1 MGNRESSPSVSSSSL
16 ISFEE
21 ARDLLSADE
30 LKRLETAWD
39 GRDLLS
45 DEEFFND
52 VLCHPGIPR
61 STSTLIFEKFC
72 QGSAKLSFQNF
83 IVGIVL
89 LTKVDTD
96 TRFEF
101 LSDGHELTRWI
112 NHPPQLTSRLSEIH
126 YNFYQVLAGV
136 THLDEAEVEELEKV
150 FGSINDT
157 KLCKLT
163 RNGFGTLLGG
173 AIDDHFIDG
182 LFRAFDENGD
192 GLVDFKELVC
202 GLSASCRGPDSA
214 RLNFIAQVFD
224 SDSDGYLSKED
235 INSLY
240 SKLNL
245 NTEVQKINVDELG
258 RASLTDFVCWANET
272 KCVDHL
278 LEIIV
283 QLGHICL
290 GLHPSSAEVELTV
303 VSEFKRRVE
312 LSAFNEWNIISSEWW
327 RQWVYALMSHS
338 KVPPINN
345 ASIIAVKQKNDWSNK
360 VPSLSNEGAPLAQNL
375 IMNKNFEALAPC
387 LWKAL
392 LRWHGSAAREG
403 ISLQRRIVPAKILDS
418 KAVNPTQPVIE
429 LYPLTLLILRHGTAS
444 GGWLHSA
451 FEWNKESSLRRLP
464 WCVVSE
470 SRICTI
476 SELLELLAH
485 QLHIE
490 DIESAR
496 LWTIEVDGAPCKR
509 LLDNDNL
516 TLNDLRIKQNAQFL
530 LELRN
535 ADMSWPEE
543 VSCLECISIEGD
555 TGENSDGFHVPG
567 ITGLYNMG
575 NTCYMNSALQCLS
588 NTRPLTNYFIQGR
601 HKDDMKRLKSKGII
615 ALEYGNVVK
624 ELWSGKKRN
633 IAPIKLRDAIRHC
646 TGSVFADRTQH
657 DCQEFLSILLD
668 MLHEDLNQIESKPF
682 IELNDSDGRPDS
694 VVAEEAWDAHLKRD
708 KSIIVDLFTGQLRS
722 TLTCLDC
729 NAVSCRF
736 DAFTCL
742 QLPIPIDQLLLISI
756 VVVKRD
762 GQIPVRYAFRLS
774 YDVTIGMFKKEIAAS
789 SGLRL
794 NSFQILCLNRAGQ
807 MLQEVSESVDD
818 DNSTVCVYPN
828 DALLYAFELPAEE
841 DQSNLERFVAA
852 ETIIAAHRKMQYNDS
867 YLLGATR
874 GCVARVFGVPLILRF
889 TPGKTTGSKLYE
901 EVWLHVSRFLQNG
914 FPGKQQRARGANRAI
929 DAAEDI
935 RNGYPFDLCCVKLSF
950 EWCSKCEW
958 PAFCRGCLIPNNDSI
973 IEDNLTAVSVDWKPT
988 ALYLRYQHSVEL
1000 LCRDDESVL
1009 RAWEIHYRPCSLLS
1023 CLHDFMQAEHLDD
1036 EIVCKPCS
1044 KKSPTTKSLAIWRL
1058 PKILIIHFKRFVC
1071 VKSERK
1077 WMKSCKVVDFPLENL
1092 DLREWLP
1099 DPNVKTSTVYN
1110 CFAIAN
1116 HYGAMASGHYV
1127 AHAKN
1132 GNQWFSLNDSRCQAV
1147 KESQVDKKSAYLLFY
1162 ERMDQPS

>member
-1 MGNRESSPSVSSSSL
+1 MWKILEHLCFSVSS
-16 ISFEE
+16 
-21 ARDLLSADE
+21 DE

-39 GRDLLS
+39 GRDLITE
-45 DEEFFND
+45 EEFFDD

-61 STSTLIFEKFC
+61 ATRTGIFVKFC
-72 QGSAKLSFQNF
+72 QGSSKLSFQYF
-83 IVGIVL
+83 VIGIAL
-89 LTKVDTD
+89 LTKADKD
-96 TRFEF
+96 TRLEF
-101 LSDGHELTRWI
+101 LRNEYELKRWVEQ
-112 NHPPQLTSRLSEIH
+112 PPQLTSRHSEIH

-136 THLDEAEVEELEKV
+136 THLDEQEVEELEKV

-163 RNGFGTLLGG
+163 RNGFGTLIGG
-173 AIDDHFIDG
+173 AIANNFIDG
-182 LFRAFDENGD
+182 LFRAFDENDD

-202 GLSASCRGPDSA
+202 GLSASCRGPHTA

-235 INSLY
+235 IHSLY
-240 SKLNL
+240 AHLNL
-245 NTEVQKINVDELG
+245 SKEMQTINTDELG

-272 KCVDHL
+272 KCVDGL

-303 VSEFKRRVE
+303 VSGFKQRVQ
-312 LSAFNEWNIISSEWW
+312 LDAFKEWNIVSSEWW
-327 RQWVYALMSHS
+327 RQWVHALMSNS

-345 ASIIAVKQKNDWSNK
+345 ASIITVKQKNDWSNK

-375 IMNKNFEALAPC
+375 VLNKDFEAVAPC

-403 ISLQRRIVPAKILDS
+403 ISLHRRILPAKI
-418 KAVNPTQPVIE
+418 VNPGAINPNESVIE

-464 WCVVSE
+464 WCIVSE
-470 SRICTI
+470 SRICTVA
-476 SELLELLAH
+476 ELLELLAQ
-485 QLHIE
+485 QLHIN
-490 DIESAR
+490 DVESAR
-496 LWTIEVDGAPCKR
+496 LWTVEVDGSASKR
-509 LLDNDNL
+509 LLDNDSL
-516 TLNDLRIKQNAQFL
+516 TLYDLKIQQSAQLL

-543 VSCLECISIEGD
+543 VSCLENSSIDGCSGD
-555 TGENSDGFHVPG
+555 NSDTSHILG

-588 NTRPLTNYFIQGR
+588 NTRPLTNYFIEGR
-601 HKDDMKRLKSKGII
+601 HKDDMKRLKSKGIV
-615 ALEYGNVVK
+615 ALEYANIVK

-633 IAPIKLRDAIRHC
+633 IAPIKLRDAIRC
-646 TGSVFADRTQH
+646 AGPVFAERSQH

-668 MLHEDLNQIESKPF
+668 LLHEDLNQIENKPF

-694 VVAEEAWDAHLKRD
+694 VVANEAWEAHLKRD

-722 TLTCLDC
+722 TLTCLNC
-729 NAVSCRF
+729 SSVSCRF

-742 QLPIPIDQLLLISI
+742 QLPIPIDHLLLISV

-774 YDVTIGMFKKEIAAS
+774 YDTTIDIFKKELARS
-789 SGLRL
+789 SRL
-794 NSFQILCLNRAGQ
+794 YRNSFQILCLNRAGQ
-807 MLQEVSESVDD
+807 MMGVSELVTD
-818 DNSTVCVYPN
+818 DNSSISVYPS

-841 DQSNLERFVAA
+841 DQSDTERFIAA
-852 ETIIAAHRKMQYNDS
+852 PTVIAAHRKMQYNDS

-874 GCVARVFGVPLILRF
+874 GCTARIFGVPLILRF

-901 EVWLHVSRFLQNG
+901 EVWLHVSRFLKNG
-914 FPGKQQRARGANRAI
+914 SSGKQQQRTRGANRAI

-950 EWCSKCEW
+950 EWCSRCEW
-958 PAFCRGCLIPNNDSI
+958 PAFCRGCVIPNNDRI
-973 IEDNLTAVSVDWKPT
+973 IDDNLSAVAIDWKPT

-1009 RAWEIHYRPCSLLS
+1009 QAWEIHYRPCSLIS
-1023 CLHDFMQAEHLDD
+1023 CLNDFMQAERLDD
-1036 EIVCKPCS
+1036 EILCKICR
-1044 KKSPTTKSLAIWRL
+1044 KKCPTTKSLAIWRL

-1071 VKSERK
+1071 VKSERR

-1092 DLREWLP
+1092 DLREWLRDP
-1099 DPNVKTSTVYN
+1099 DVKTSTKYN

-1127 AHAKN
+1127 AYAKN
-1132 GNQWFSLNDSRCQAV
+1132 SDQWFSFNDSRCQAV
-1147 KESQVDKKSAYLLFY
+1147 RESQVDKKSAYLLFY
-1162 ERMDQPS
+1162 ERMD

>member
-1 MGNRESSPSVSSSSL
+1 MGNRESSTSASSSSSL

-21 ARDLLSADE
+21 ARNLLSADE

-39 GRDLLS
+39 GRDLITE
-45 DEEFFND
+45 DEFFAD

-61 STSTLIFEKFC
+61 TTRTRIFTKFC
-72 QGSAKLSFQNF
+72 QGSSKLSFQYF
-83 IVGIVL
+83 VIGIVL
-89 LTKVDTD
+89 LTKVDKD
-96 TRFEF
+96 TRSEF
-101 LSDGHELTRWI
+101 LSYEHEIERWI
-112 NHPPQLTSRLSEIH
+112 EQPPQLTSRHSEIH

-136 THLDEAEVEELEKV
+136 THLDELEVEELEKV

-163 RNGFGTLLGG
+163 RNGFGALVGG
-173 AIDDHFIDG
+173 AIPNHFIDG
-182 LFRAFDENGD
+182 LFRAFDENDD

-202 GLSASCRGPDSA
+202 GLSASCRGPHTA
-214 RLNFIAQVFD
+214 RLNFIAQLFD

-235 INSLY
+235 IHSLY
-240 SKLNL
+240 MHLNL
-245 NTEVQKINVDELG
+245 DKTVQTIHTDELG

-272 KCVDHL
+272 KCVDDL

-303 VSEFKRRVE
+303 VCGFKQRVQ
-312 LSAFNEWNIISSEWW
+312 LDAFAEWNIVSSEWW
-327 RQWVYALMSHS
+327 RQWVHALMSNS

-345 ASIIAVKQKNDWSNK
+345 ASIITVKQKNDWSYK

-375 IMNKNFEALAPC
+375 VLNKDFEALAPC

-403 ISLQRRIVPAKILDS
+403 ISLQRRILPARIVDPGAANTAES
-418 KAVNPTQPVIE
+418 IIE

-444 GGWLHSA
+444 GSWLHSA
-451 FEWNKESSLRRLP
+451 FERNKESSLRRLP

-470 SRICTI
+470 SRICTVE
-476 SELLELLAH
+476 ELLELLTH
-485 QLHIE
+485 QLHIN
-490 DIESAR
+490 DVESAR
-496 LWTIEVDGAPCKR
+496 LWTIEIDGSPYKR
-509 LLDNDNL
+509 LLDDDSV
-516 TLNDLRIKQNAQFL
+516 TLNDLKIQQSAQLL

-535 ADMSWPEE
+535 SDMSWPEE
-543 VSCLECISIEGD
+543 VSCLENSNTEGY
-555 TGENSDGFHVPG
+555 TAENSDSSNTLG

-588 NTRPLTNYFIQGR
+588 NTRPLTNYFIEGR
-601 HKDDMKRLKSKGII
+601 HKIDMKGSKSKGMI
-615 ALEYGNVVK
+615 ATEYANVVK

-633 IAPIKLRDAIRHC
+633 IAPIKLRDAIKC
-646 TGSVFADRTQH
+646 AGPVFAERSQH

-668 MLHEDLNQIESKPF
+668 LLHEDLNQIENKPF
-682 IELNDSDGRPDS
+682 IELSDSDGRPDS
-694 VVAEEAWDAHLKRD
+694 VVAKEAWDAHLKRD

-722 TLTCLDC
+722 TLTCLNC
-729 NAVSCRF
+729 NAISCRF

-742 QLPIPIDQLLLISI
+742 QLPIPIDHLLLISV

-762 GQIPVRYAFRLS
+762 GQIPIRYAFRLT
-774 YDVTIGMFKKEIAAS
+774 YDTTIGMFKNKLAEAS
-789 SGLRL
+789 SLL
-794 NSFQILCLNRAGQ
+794 PNSFQILCLNRAGQ
-807 MLQEVSESVDD
+807 MMQGVSESVDD
-818 DNSTVCVYPN
+818 DNSSISVYPN

-841 DQSNLERFVAA
+841 DQSNPECFIAA
-852 ETIIAAHRKMQYNDS
+852 STVIAAHRKMQYNDS

-874 GCVARVFGVPLILRF
+874 GCTARVFGVPLILRF

-901 EVWLHVSRFLQNG
+901 EVWLHVSRFLKNG
-914 FPGKQQRARGANRAI
+914 GVGKQQRIREANRAI

-950 EWCSKCEW
+950 EWCSKCAW
-958 PAFCRGCLIPNNDSI
+958 PAFCRGCVILNNDEI
-973 IEDNLTAVSVDWKPT
+973 IEDCLMAVAIDWKPT

-1000 LCRDDESVL
+1000 LCRDDASVL
-1009 RAWEIHYRPCSLLS
+1009 QSWEIHYRPCSLLS
-1023 CLHDFMQAEHLDD
+1023 CLNDFMQAECLDD
-1036 EIVCKPCS
+1036 EIMCKPCG
-1044 KKSPTTKSLAIWRL
+1044 KKCPTTKALAIWRL

-1071 VKSERK
+1071 VKSERR

-1092 DLREWLP
+1092 DLREWLRDP
-1099 DPNVKTSTVYN
+1099 DVKTSTKYN

-1127 AHAKN
+1127 AYAKN
-1132 GNQWFSLNDSRCQAV
+1132 NNQWFSLNDSRCQAV

-1162 ERMDQPS
+1162 ERKD